1 MNKEEGVML
10 KGLYV
15 ALVTPFKE
23 NGDLNEE
30 KLRELVRFHVD
41 AGTDGLVPCAT
52 TSENPTYTWE
62 EHFRIIEIVVEEA
75 AGKLKVIAGC
85 GTNSTTRSIENI
97 RKARE
102 LGADGAMVVTPYYNK
117 PTQEGLYAHF
127 MKLAD
132 DGGLPLMLYNV
143 PGRTGVN
150 MQPGTVARL
159 SNHDLIVAVKEA
171 SGSVEQMSEI
181 IMMCEGRLDL
191 LSGDDAVTFPILAV
205 GGTGVVSVTGNIVPG
220 DVRAMIT
227 AFEKGDYDEARKLH
241 YRLLPLHQS
250 MFIETNPMPVK
261 EAMNMLGMD
270 VGDVRL
276 PLVRMHPANRVRL
289 AAALKDYGLEVKNP
303 PAQ

>member
-1 MNKEEGVML
+1 MKEEGVML

-52 TSENPTYTWE
+52 TSENPTYTWQ
-62 EHFRIIEIVVEEA
+62 EHFRIIEIVVKEA
-75 AGKLKVIAGC
+75 AGRLKVVAGC
-85 GTNSTTRSIENI
+85 GTNSTTKSIENI
-97 RKARE
+97 KKAKE
-102 LGADGAMVVTPYYNK
+102 LGADGAMTVTPYYNK

-143 PGRTGVN
+143 PGRTGLN
-150 MQPGTVARL
+150 MQPGTVERL
-159 SNHDLIVAVKEA
+159 SRHDLIVAVKEA
-171 SGSVEQMSEI
+171 SGSVEQMAEI
-181 IMMCEGRLDL
+181 ILRCDGRINL
-191 LSGDDAVTFPILAV
+191 LSGDDAITFPILAI
-205 GGTGVVSVTGNIVPG
+205 GGTGVVSVTGNIVPK

-227 AFEKGDYDEARKLH
+227 AYEKGDMDKARELH
-241 YRLLPLHQS
+241 YRLLPLNQS

-261 EAMNMLGMD
+261 EAMNMLGMG
-270 VGDVRL
+270 VGNVRL
-276 PLVRMHPANRVRL
+276 PLVRMLPANLEKL
-289 AAALKDYGLEVKNP
+289 AAALTAYGLEVTNP
-303 PAQ
+303 PA